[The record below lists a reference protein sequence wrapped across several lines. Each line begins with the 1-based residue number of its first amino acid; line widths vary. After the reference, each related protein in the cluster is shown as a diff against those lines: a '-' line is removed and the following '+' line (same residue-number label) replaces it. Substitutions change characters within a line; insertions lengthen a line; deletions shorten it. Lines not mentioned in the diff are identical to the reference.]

1 MDRNGGAA
9 GYMAEFEQDVF
20 VSYAHRDNDQIAGE
34 AHGWVDTL
42 HEDLSRTVNGIL
54 GRDARI
60 WRDPEIRNNEDFE
73 KKIVARLGSTA
84 AFLSIVSASF
94 VNSEWCRREVREF
107 AERAEKRLGLLVD
120 GDKKRIFKVER
131 FPVDRDTLPDSMQGT
146 TTYQFFDKAKE
157 RPLRPHMIAEDAKAY
172 YERLVDLAKD
182 IARLVSIMQRTF
194 GEARPPDPAGRS
206 ATAAPGAA
214 SPAAQA
220 VYVAEASSDLDDAV
234 DQMRRDLKDRG
245 YVVLPDGDLPRRAAD
260 YRRKVEEC
268 LARCDVAIHP
278 VGIAYG
284 FVPEGETKLSNVAM
298 QHELALA
305 RAESG
310 GLKQVV
316 WIPDAQRD
324 DPRQVEF
331 VRYLRED
338 PRATAKA
345 ELLEGGVEDVKT
357 EVLDGLARAK
367 KERDRAEA
375 ERKEKEA
382 RAAAQSAAT
391 KAPDGAPGPVAAEPP
406 LVYVVCDRADRGSP
420 GLKALRRTLIE
431 AGCEPMLP
439 LQDAEDAD
447 ALADHREK
455 LASCDASIIYW
466 GAGPPRWF
474 EAKLA
479 DYRKSLRNR
488 TPPVKAKAVV
498 IVGSDADKE
507 EAETLEAE
515 LLRVGDA
522 FDPAALANFLGKLP
536 RPAP

>member
-131 FPVDRDTLPDSMQGT
+131 FPVDRDALPDPMQGT

-172 YERLVDLAKD
+172 YEKLVDLAKD
-182 IARLVSIMQRTF
+182 IARLVSLMQRAV
-194 GEARPPDPAGRS
+194 GEGAPSGASAPA
-206 ATAAPGAA
+206 AAAA
-214 SPAAQA
+214 GSPARQA
-220 VYVAEASSDLDDAV
+220 VYVAEATSDLDDSV
-234 DQMRRDLKDRG
+234 DQLRRDLKDRG
-245 YVVLPDGDLPRRAAD
+245 FVVLPEGDLPRRAAD

-268 LARCDVAIHP
+268 LARCDLAVHP
-278 VGIAYG
+278 VGAAYG
-284 FVPEGETKLSNVAM
+284 FVPEGETKSSHVTI

-305 RAESG
+305 RAEAG

-316 WIPDAQRD
+316 WIPEAARD
-324 DPRQVEF
+324 DPRQAEF
-331 VRYLRED
+331 VRFLRED

-345 ELLEGGVEDVKT
+345 ELLEGGVEEVKT
-357 EVLDGLARAK
+357 EALDGLERAR
-367 KERDRAEA
+367 KERERAEA

-382 RAAAQSAAT
+382 KAAAQAAAAP
-391 KAPDGAPGPVAAEPP
+391 KAAEGAPAPAAE
-406 LVYVVCDRADRGSP
+406 A
-420 GLKALRRTLIE
+420 
-431 AGCEPMLP
+431 
-439 LQDAEDAD
+439 
-447 ALADHREK
+447 
-455 LASCDASIIYW
+455 
-466 GAGPPRWF
+466 
-474 EAKLA
+474 
-479 DYRKSLRNR
+479 
-488 TPPVKAKAVV
+488 
-498 IVGSDADKE
+498 
-507 EAETLEAE
+507 
-515 LLRVGDA
+515 
-522 FDPAALANFLGKLP
+522 
-536 RPAP
+536 